1 MLNWLLIGTHS
12 QYAANSTVQCNSRL
26 FMVNFNE
33 MNWNRMFWEVERTRV
48 DAKQTSYC
56 ALCCTRASV
65 IFPFSHYVATSVFTS
80 FALATFHLSLK
91 CGIRVNSIE
100 IQTLIAFPIELGANY
115 LCCALKVRFQEI
127 SLNLCRTSIL
137 NAMNEADCSVQ
148 WGLKQSVGWFG
159 VKKSFFPQWIA
170 CFCLMI
176 MIMI

>member
-80 FALATFHLSLK
+80 FALATFHLSLT

-115 LCCALKVRFQEI
+115 HLLCAKSAI
-127 SLNLCRTSIL
+127 SRNLSKFMSHIDIECHEWSWLFRSMG
-137 NAMNEADCSVQ
+137 A
-148 WGLKQSVGWFG
+148 
-159 VKKSFFPQWIA
+159 
-170 CFCLMI
+170 
-176 MIMI
+176 